1 MTLHEHAQALTG
13 LVRRFMA
20 ELRDYIQRMAA
31 ETPPEQ
37 IVERVLA
44 GIAAIGAAAL
54 LALPN
59 SRRREGV
66 VLALLA
72 EAMRFVGRR
81 APA

>member
-20 ELRDYIQRMAA
+20 ELRDYIQKMAS